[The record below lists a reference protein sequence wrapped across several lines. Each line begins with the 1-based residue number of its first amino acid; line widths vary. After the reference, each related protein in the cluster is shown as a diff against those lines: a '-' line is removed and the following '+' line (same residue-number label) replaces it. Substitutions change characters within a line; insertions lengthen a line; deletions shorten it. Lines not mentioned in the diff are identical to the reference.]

1 MRSIAEI
8 AGLLHQPVQIVKVL
22 VGDLLDCNALD
33 LVSPS
38 GVVRDTVDTALLEAL
53 LEGLHRL

>member
-38 GVVRDTVDTALLEAL
+38 GVARDTVDTALLEAL